1 MDFQK
6 ENDKDKFSKEI
17 ELEGEIFLLTFEKL
31 NDSKITI
38 TCENKYDYLSL
49 YNYTIVLTYDEFL
62 KLAKTFRLFDN
73 IDEIFDTIKNLVIG
87 VEFSFKKDNSS
98 YMFTQNNDTN
108 KNNQIINQN
117 IINVDRNR
125 NRVKKKTLKEHRYY
139 NTQNQENDEESISK
153 ATSNAQLEYSKND
166 SMNLFLTIP
175 LLNEKYET
183 IKIEF
188 KKEIKDIK
196 KQYEKLK
203 KKFLKIQ
210 NIAFQKENRMDI
222 NNNFRSNFDI
232 FNDNNPYQDQ
242 YQPNPQI
249 ILNKIKEEF
258 QSNF

>member
-73 IDEIFDTIKNLVIG
+73 IDEIFFTIKNLVIG

-98 YMFTQNNDTN
+98 YMSTQNTDTSN
-108 KNNQIINQN
+108 NNQMNNPNMMN
-117 IINVDRNR
+117 IIGLQKNIRKKQNKKLRNH
-125 NRVKKKTLKEHRYY
+125 NI
-139 NTQNQENDEESISK
+139 QNEENDEESISK

-166 SMNLFLTIP
+166 SMNLVLTIP

-203 KKFLKIQ
+203 KKFLKIK
-210 NIAFQKENRMDI
+210 NIAFQNENRMDI
-222 NNNFRSNFDI
+222 NNNYRSNY
-232 FNDNNPYQDQ
+232 NDNNPYQDQ